1 MSRDSSTSFH
11 DKNTQ
16 KLEKNFTNLIQIIF
30 LKIAANIILNSKM
43 LSFPPLRSGTR
54 QGYPLFVVVVQ
65 SLSCVQLCDF
75 SMPGLQHTR
84 LHCPPLY
91 LLQFVQTAVKLYNHL
106 ILCRSLPFSPSII
119 PSLRLF
125 SNESALRIRWPKYW
139 SFSFG
144 SSPSNEH
151 PGLISFRLDWLD
163 FLAVQGTRRIF
174 SNTTIQKHQFFST
187 KHFSWSSFHNCTWAL
202 EKP

>member
-54 QGYPLFVVVVQ
+54 QGYPLVVVVVQ

-106 ILCRSLPFSPSII
+106 ILCRSLPLSPSII

-139 SFSFG
+139 SFSFSIVLPMNTQDWSPLGWAGWISLQNKTG
-144 SSPSNEH
+144 SW
-151 PGLISFRLDWLD
+151 LRLRSW
-163 FLAVQGTRRIF
+163 APYCQ
-174 SNTTIQKHQFFST
+174 IQT
-187 KHFSWSSFHNCTWAL
+187 
-202 EKP
+202 